1 VITELGRLLYHEFL
15 WLTANSY
22 EFMVLVIILGRW
34 RLEVEFDGMLKLI
47 SKVYIGVNIL
57 VLIKAATEGRELLQ
71 LW

>member
-1 VITELGRLLYHEFL
+1 MAFDRLLYHEFL

-34 RLEVEFDGMLKLI
+34 RLEVKFDGMLKLI
-47 SKVYIGVNIL
+47 SKVYIGVNISL
-57 VLIKAATEGRELLQ
+57 NESSHRRGRELLQ